1 MPCIIRDG
9 ALHTPTTARPSPSSM
24 AYACPNHLIKSA
36 SAHHLHQVTH
46 RESHQHLQSV
56 MIYTSY
62 AGLAMIAAL
71 LSASTATPAA
81 QDQTSVYLEKRSPPE
96 SVKSPNSPQ
105 SLRQPKVDRPL
116 PKWVRPSTYR
126 SQVGTSQAARPV
138 SRLIRQPT
146 YRSQVGTS
154 QAAQPMP
161 KLVKQYTYRNQ
172 DSTSQAARPMPKLVK
187 QHIYRNQDSTSQ
199 ESQPPLESVKSPNS
213 PQSLRQPKVDRP
225 LPKWVRPSTYRSQV
239 GTSQAAR
246 PVSRLIRQPTYR
258 SQVGTS
264 QAARPMPKLVKQH
277 TYQNQDSI
285 SQESQPMPKLVKQH
299 TYQNQDSISQ
309 ESQPMPKLVKQHTYQ
324 NQDSISQ
331 ESQPMPKLVKQ
342 HTYQNQDSISQ
353 ESQPPPESVKQH
365 IYQNQDG
372 ISQEPPLASNSDFD
386 MQNEQDPTNSHASQG
401 GIKGVKMSSP
411 GSSTENNNEKRRKAE
426 EKKEAAAAVKKRKA
440 EEKKA
445 KEARK
450 RLAKSNSR
458 RLLSDKQS
466 LHKWRDITTKLSNAL
481 KIRFLVSKEE
491 LERALA
497 DSSTEIDAT
506 GRLQVPRAKPKQLY
520 LTRIG
525 TLSLVETPGCRKN
538 PTSDKAYLK
547 LLSTLSKAERAEWGL
562 KPKSLLSRI
571 FSRY

>member
-411 GSSTENNNEKRRKAE
+411 GSSTGRSHGTLPKGATLR
-426 EKKEAAAAVKKRKA
+426 
-440 EEKKA
+440 
-445 KEARK
+445 
-450 RLAKSNSR
+450 S
-458 RLLSDKQS
+458 QS
-466 LHKWRDITTKLSNAL
+466 KIYCRLSNAL

-547 LLSTLSKAERAEWGL
+547 LLSTLSKAERD
-562 KPKSLLSRI
+562 
-571 FSRY
+571 